1 MLTVGE
7 TDWLAGMSVLADY
20 VGFGCE
26 LKLLLASISDACVFT
41 TAEREREGECVCV
54 CVRGNSS
61 KFDAEHLA
69 FCVEREQSN

>member
-54 CVRGNSS
+54 CV
-61 KFDAEHLA
+61 
-69 FCVEREQSN
+69 